1 MLNPNSQAPKAYHNV
16 IELLVAEEV
25 QEQLKQVPDNLQPY
39 IEPIEV
45 ATYALNRLPAL
56 YASSQEGQKRQL
68 KYARQHLQEQI
79 TLAVRQGI
87 IAVERDPIRTSTPLS
102 WVSDHQLETA
112 QRALE
117 TLRLLLNR
125 PDLSW
130 NTLVPVV
137 RQALYRASQKGT
149 GNK

>member
-1 MLNPNSQAPKAYHNV
+1 MLHRNSSSPKVYHNV

-25 QEQLKQVPDNLQPY
+25 QEQLKKVPHNLQPY

-56 YASSQEGQKRQL
+56 YASSEEGQKRQL
-68 KYARQHLQEQI
+68 KYARQQLQEQI

-87 IAVERDPIRTSTPLS
+87 MAVQRDPIRNSTPLS
-102 WVSDHQLETA
+102 WIGDDRLEAA

-117 TLRLLLNR
+117 ALRLVLNR

-130 NTLVPVV
+130 ETLVPIV
-137 RQALYRASQKGT
+137 RKALYKAARKQKH
-149 GNK
+149 